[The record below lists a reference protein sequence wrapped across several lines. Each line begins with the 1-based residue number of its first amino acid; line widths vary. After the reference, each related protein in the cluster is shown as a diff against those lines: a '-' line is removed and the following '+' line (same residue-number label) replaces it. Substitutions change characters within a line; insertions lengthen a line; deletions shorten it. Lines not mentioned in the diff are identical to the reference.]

1 VKIVVAPDKFKGSPA
16 ADQVAAAIAAGL
28 RAELPAAVER
38 PREHAAPGGRPG
50 AGPRPA
56 DHSGDRAMNAANPAA
71 QEDRI
76 VTSDKTQW
84 ADLASRSLG
93 AGVICANDEL
103 FADRENLIKPEDPVF
118 QPHTFGNKGQVM
130 DGWETRRRREPAGD
144 GQGDS
149 AIVRLGCPGVVR
161 RVVVDTSYF
170 TGNYPPEVSVEAC
183 GAEAYPAPAE
193 LAAAQWTTLVPR
205 SAVAGD
211 ARNEFD
217 VAVEQR
223 FTHVRLTI
231 FPDGG
236 VARLRVYGEPV
247 PDPRLL
253 PASIDLAAL
262 ENGAV
267 VTGCSNMFYSAPSNL
282 LMPGLARVMADGWE
296 TSRRRD
302 DSNDWV
308 AVRLACAGA
317 VEVVELDTSHFVGN
331 APGWAALGSDGG
343 DLVARTALQPDT
355 RHRFAVPGGPVAGQV
370 RLDVYPDG
378 GLARLRVIGQPTA
391 QARAGLADRF
401 LRLLPEAQL
410 AAVLRAAALAP
421 DEAARRAEARAG
433 LADLPTAAHERFGIP
448 AELSIK
454 RK

>member
-1 VKIVVAPDKFKGSPA
+1 
-16 ADQVAAAIAAGL
+16 
-28 RAELPAAVER
+28 
-38 PREHAAPGGRPG
+38 
-50 AGPRPA
+50 
-56 DHSGDRAMNAANPAA
+56 
-71 QEDRI
+71 

-84 ADLASRSLG
+84 ADLASRSFG
-93 AGVICANDEL
+93 AGVIYANDEL
-103 FADRENLIKPEDPVF
+103 FADRENLIKPGDPVF

-130 DGWETRRRREPAGD
+130 DGWETRRRRETAGD

-149 AIVRLGCPGVVR
+149 AIVRLGCAGVVR

-183 GAEAYPAPAE
+183 GAEGYPAPAE
-193 LAAAQWTTLVPR
+193 LAAAPWTALVPR

-211 ARNEFD
+211 ARNEFE
-217 VAVEQR
+217 VGVGRR

-253 PASIDLAAL
+253 PATIDLAAL

-267 VTGCSNMFYSAPSNL
+267 VTGCSNMFYSSPANL
-282 LMPGLARVMADGWE
+282 LMPGLARVMGDGWE
-296 TSRRRD
+296 TARRRD
-302 DSNDWV
+302 QGNDWV
-308 AVRLACAGA
+308 AVRLACAGG
-317 VEVVELDTSHFVGN
+317 VELVELDTSHFVGN
-331 APGWAALGSDGG
+331 APGWATLGSDGG

-378 GLARLRVIGQPTA
+378 GLARLRVFGRPTP
-391 QARAGLADRF
+391 QARAALADRF

-410 AAVLRAAALAP
+410 AAVLEAAGLAP
-421 DEAARRAEARAG
+421 DEAARQSGARAG
-433 LADLPTAAHERFGIP
+433 VADLPAQAHEQFR
-448 AELSIK
+448 LV
-454 RK
+454 RKNP